1 MFYTIYKTT
10 NLINNRYYIGKH
22 KTENIN
28 DSYMGSGK
36 LLKQAIEKYGI
47 ENFSKEILFVFN
59 NEEDM
64 NKKEKELVVL
74 SEETYNL
81 CEGGNGGFGY
91 INNSDIVKFKG
102 KTHTD
107 NTKQK
112 LREKRIGV
120 TNFIPNEETKQKI
133 SNAKKGKSTALKGSS
148 QSEEHKKKLSEAK
161 RAYWAKKRNAG
172 LTQ

>member
-22 KTENIN
+22 KTKNVN

-36 LLKQAIEKYGI
+36 LLKWAIEKYGI
-47 ENFSKEILFVFN
+47 ENFSKEILFVFD

-81 CEGGNGGFGY
+81 CKGGNGGFGY
-91 INNSDIVKFKG
+91 INNSDIIKFKG

-107 NTKQK
+107 STKQK
-112 LREKRIGV
+112 IREKRIGV
-120 TNFIPNEETKQKI
+120 TNFIPNEETKLKI
-133 SNAKKGKSTALKGSS
+133 SNSKLGKSTALKGSS
-148 QSEEHKKKLSEAK
+148 QSEEHKKKLSEATK
-161 RAYWAKKRNAG
+161 AYWAKKRNAG